1 MYISLFKP
9 FLDKVFVILIMPLIL
24 PIILVISILIVFFD
38 GMPIFFIQERP
49 GKDSKLFKL
58 IKFRTMKDEN
68 DSCSSSSSMQ
78 RVTKL
83 GQILR
88 KLSIDELPS
97 LINVFLGD
105 MSLIGPRPLLKEYLG
120 LYDDNQKKRHNLL
133 PGITGLAQVEG
144 RNSIS
149 WDEKFHYDL
158 KYVERVNF
166 FLDIRIFLKSFFV
179 IFNQKIINQD
189 KDLTMKRFDDQ

>member
-1 MYISLFKP
+1 MYISIFKP
-9 FLDKVFVILIMPLIL
+9 FLDKAFVILIMPLIL
-24 PIILVISILIVFFD
+24 PIILIISILIFFFD
-38 GMPIFFIQERP
+38 GMPIFFVQERP
-49 GKDSKLFKL
+49 GKDSRLFKL

-68 DSCSSSSSMQ
+68 NSSSSSVQ

-83 GQILR
+83 GQTLR

-97 LINVFLGD
+97 LINVLLGD

-120 LYDDNQKKRHNLL
+120 LYDGNQKKRHNLL
-133 PGITGLAQVEG
+133 PGLTGLAQVEG

-158 KYVERVNF
+158 KYVEGVNF
-166 FLDIRIFLKSFFV
+166 FLDIKIFLKSFLI
-179 IFNQKIINQD
+179 IFNQKIINQN
-189 KDLTMKRFDDQ
+189 KDLTMKRFDEQ

>member
-1 MYISLFKP
+1 MKIESP
-9 FLDKVFVILIMPLIL
+9 
-24 PIILVISILIVFFD
+24 
-38 GMPIFFIQERP
+38 
-49 GKDSKLFKL
+49 
-58 IKFRTMKDEN
+58 TMRDEN

-105 MSLIGPRPLLKEYLG
+105 MSLIGPRPLLKEYLE

>member
-9 FLDKVFVILIMPLIL
+9 FLDKSFVVLIMPLIL

-68 DSCSSSSSMQ
+68 NSSSSSMQ

-83 GQILR
+83 GQTLR

-97 LINVFLGD
+97 LINVLLGD

-133 PGITGLAQVEG
+133 PGLTGLAQVEG

-149 WDEKFHYDL
+149 WDEKFRYDL

-166 FLDIRIFLKSFFV
+166 FLDIRIFLKSFLI
-179 IFNQKIINQD
+179 IFNQKIINQN

>member
-1 MYISLFKP
+1 MYISIFKP
-9 FLDKVFVILIMPLIL
+9 ILDKIFVLLIVPIIL
-24 PIILVISILIVFFD
+24 PIILIISILIFFFD

-49 GKDSKLFKL
+49 GKNSKLFKL
-58 IKFRTMKDEN
+58 IKFRTMKDDN
-68 DSCSSSSSMQ
+68 DSSSMK

-83 GQILR
+83 GQTLR

-97 LINVFLGD
+97 LINVLSGD
-105 MSLIGPRPLLKEYLG
+105 MSLIGPRPLLKEYLS
-120 LYDDNQKKRHNLL
+120 LYDNNQKKRHNLL
-133 PGITGLAQVEG
+133 PGLTGLAQVEG

-166 FLDIRIFLKSFFV
+166 FLDVKIFLKSFIV
-179 IFNQKIINQD
+179 VFNQKIINQD
-189 KDLTMKRFDDQ
+189 KDLTMKRFDEQ

>member
-24 PIILVISILIVFFD
+24 PIILVISILIFFFD
-38 GMPIFFIQERP
+38 GMPIFFIQQRP

-68 DSCSSSSSMQ
+68 DSSSSSSSMQ

-83 GQILR
+83 GQTLR

-97 LINVFLGD
+97 LINVLLGD

-133 PGITGLAQVEG
+133 PGLTGLAQVEG

-149 WDEKFHYDL
+149 WDEKFRYDL

-166 FLDIRIFLKSFFV
+166 FLDIRIFLKSFLI
-179 IFNQKIINQD
+179 IFNQKIINQN
-189 KDLTMKRFDDQ
+189 KDLTMKRFDD

>member
-38 GMPIFFIQERP
+38 GMPIFFVQERP
-49 GKDSKLFKL
+49 GKDSRLFKL

-68 DSCSSSSSMQ
+68 NSSSSSVQ

-83 GQILR
+83 GQTLR

-97 LINVFLGD
+97 LINVLLGD

-133 PGITGLAQVEG
+133 PGLTGLAQVEG

-166 FLDIRIFLKSFFV
+166 FLDIKIFLKSFLIV
-179 IFNQKIINQD
+179 FNQKIINQD

>member
-1 MYISLFKP
+1 MYISLIKP
-9 FLDKVFVILIMPLIL
+9 FLDKAFVLFITPLVV
-24 PIILVISILIVFFD
+24 PIILIISFLIFFFD

-58 IKFRTMKDEN
+58 VKFRTMKDKN
-68 DSCSSSSSMQ
+68 NSSSIQ

-88 KLSIDELPS
+88 RFSIDELPS
-97 LINVFLGD
+97 IINILLGH
-105 MSLIGPRPLLKEYLG
+105 MSLIGPRPLLKEYLV

-133 PGITGLAQVEG
+133 PGLTGLAQIEG

-149 WDEKFHYDL
+149 WDEKFRHDL
-158 KYVERVNF
+158 KYIESVNL
-166 FLDIRIFLKSFFV
+166 FLDIKIFFKSFLI

-189 KDLTMKRFDDQ
+189 QDLTMKRFDEQ

>member
-9 FLDKVFVILIMPLIL
+9 FLDKVFVILMMPLIL
-24 PIILVISILIVFFD
+24 PIILVISILIFFFD

-68 DSCSSSSSMQ
+68 DSSSSSSSMQ

-83 GQILR
+83 GQTLR

-97 LINVFLGD
+97 LINVLLGYV
-105 MSLIGPRPLLKEYLG
+105 INWPKTII
-120 LYDDNQKKRHNLL
+120 KR
-133 PGITGLAQVEG
+133 V
-144 RNSIS
+144 S
-149 WDEKFHYDL
+149 
-158 KYVERVNF
+158 
-166 FLDIRIFLKSFFV
+166 RIV
-179 IFNQKIINQD
+179 
-189 KDLTMKRFDDQ
+189 

>member
-9 FLDKVFVILIMPLIL
+9 FLDKVFVILMMPLIF
-24 PIILVISILIVFFD
+24 PIFLFISILIFFFD

-68 DSCSSSSSMQ
+68 DSTSSSSSMQ

-83 GQILR
+83 GQTLR

-97 LINVFLGD
+97 LINVLLGD

-149 WDEKFHYDL
+149 WDEKFHHDL
-158 KYVERVNF
+158 KYVESVNF
-166 FLDIRIFLKSFFV
+166 FLDIRIFLKSFFI

>member
-1 MYISLFKP
+1 
-9 FLDKVFVILIMPLIL
+9 MPLIL
-24 PIILVISILIVFFD
+24 PIILVISILIFFFD
-38 GMPIFFIQERP
+38 GMPIFFIQQRP

-68 DSCSSSSSMQ
+68 DSSSSSSSMQ

-83 GQILR
+83 GQTLR

-97 LINVFLGD
+97 LINVLLGD

-149 WDEKFHYDL
+149 WDEKFHHDL

-166 FLDIRIFLKSFFV
+166 FLDIRIFLKSFYI

>member
-9 FLDKVFVILIMPLIL
+9 FLDKSFVVLIMPLIL

-68 DSCSSSSSMQ
+68 NSSSSSMQ

-83 GQILR
+83 GQTLR

-97 LINVFLGD
+97 LINVLLGD

-133 PGITGLAQVEG
+133 PGLTGLAQVEG

-149 WDEKFHYDL
+149 WDEKFRYDL

-166 FLDIRIFLKSFFV
+166 FLDIRIFLKSFLI
-179 IFNQKIINQD
+179 IFNQKIINQN
-189 KDLTMKRFDDQ
+189 KDLTMKRFDD